1 MDHQQLK
8 SKEKIK
14 IYKLLT
20 LINLTILSIMVEFP
34 WLNQSKKLVV
44 DNPQQIPTIVKVSCK
59 TEWQENIN
67 NNLINLSYQ
76 DLEENS
82 NLKEKKKDHVLT
94 VHQSTKV

>member
-34 WLNQSKKLVV
+34 
-44 DNPQQIPTIVKVSCK
+44 
-59 TEWQENIN
+59 
-67 NNLINLSYQ
+67 
-76 DLEENS
+76 
-82 NLKEKKKDHVLT
+82 
-94 VHQSTKV
+94 